1 MTNNEFVNFINFLA
15 DESSIIAKKYFRQP
29 NKEKEKLDKSP
40 VTLADQEIEELIR
53 LNIKKQYPDHGII
66 GEEYEDVNP
75 SAKYKWIIDP
85 IDGTS
90 SFIIGRPIFGT
101 LIALTYDNNP
111 IIGVL
116 DQPISNERWI
126 GISEIGSYFFNT
138 QLTKISD
145 YFNFITSNKAQ
156 KITSRSIDSIN
167 DSVMCSSSPFY
178 FKDQNDQK
186 ILQHL
191 ISLTKYQKIG
201 GIIYGGDCYSFV
213 CLAMGFVDI
222 IIEPGL
228 QNYDYAATQII
239 IEMAGGVVTDW
250 QGNDLNLKSDARLLA
265 CSNLNLHQLVLK
277 EINKAIS

>member
-15 DESSIIAKKYFRQP
+15 DESAIIAKKYFRQP

-40 VTLADQEIEELIR
+40 VTLADQEIEALIR
-53 LNIKKQYPDHGII
+53 YNIKKKYPDHGII
-66 GEEYEDVNP
+66 GEEYDDINP
-75 SAKYKWIIDP
+75 DAKYKWIIDP

-101 LIALTYDNNP
+101 LIALTHNNKP
-111 IIGVL
+111 IIGIL

-126 GISEIGSYFFNT
+126 GISNIGSYFIDT
-138 QLTKISD
+138 KLTKTSN
-145 YFNFITSNKAQ
+145 YYNLITSNNSQ
-156 KITSRSIDSIN
+156 KITTRNINSIN

-191 ISLTKYQKIG
+191 TSLTKYQKIG

-239 IEMAGGVVTDW
+239 IEMAGGVVSDW
-250 QGNDLNLKSDARLLA
+250 QGKDLNLKSDARLLA
-265 CSNLNLHQLVLK
+265 CSNPELHQLVLN
-277 EINKAIS
+277 EINKAIN